1 MAGLSFRDIE
11 YLVAVADHLHFGKAA
26 TACAV
31 SQPTL
36 SAQIRKL
43 EDYLGLQVF
52 ERASRSVMV
61 TERGAEILAQCR
73 TILTEG
79 RRLLEMAQSRGEP
92 LGGSFRLGVI
102 STLAPYVAPIILSP
116 LRQRFPNLRL
126 QLVEGLTYSLVRALE
141 AGELDALLASSP
153 IRDIELS
160 ELPIFHESFV
170 LAVPR
175 DHRLAVAERVT
186 MEDVPPAELILL
198 SEGHCLRDQ
207 TLSLF
212 PACQRAS
219 QGGAQGG
226 TQGGMGVQATSL
238 ETLRQMIGAG
248 MGCSLLPQLAV
259 QVGSLLDDMVA
270 YRLIRAPTLP
280 GRDISLFHRP
290 SFGRIREVRLLRDVL
305 RDAIAGLGTVRV
317 HGRPETR
324 SLAAA

>member
-1 MAGLSFRDIE
+1 MNLAGLSFRDIE

-36 SAQIRKL
+36 SAQVRKL

-61 TERGAEILAQCR
+61 TDRGAEILAQCR
-73 TILTEG
+73 AILSEG
-79 RRLLEMAQSRGEP
+79 RRLLEMAQSRAEP
-92 LGGSFRLGVI
+92 LGGIFRLGVI
-102 STLAPYVAPIILSP
+102 STLAPYVAPIILNP

-126 QLVEGLTYSLVRALE
+126 NLVEGLTYTLVRALE
-141 AGELDALLASSP
+141 AGEVDALLASSP

-175 DHRLAVAERVT
+175 DHRLAVIDRVT
-186 MEDVPPAELILL
+186 MEDVPSGELILL

-212 PACQRAS
+212 PACQRAA
-219 QGGAQGG
+219 QTGA
-226 TQGGMGVQATSL
+226 GVQATSL

-259 QVGSLLDDMVA
+259 QVGTLLDDMVA
-270 YRLIRAPTLP
+270 YRLIRATPLP

-290 SFGRIREVRLLRDVL
+290 SFGRIREVRLLRDVI

-317 HGRPETR
+317 HGRPDTR